1 MEDKGEKII
10 FLARELL
17 ESREPEEPIAKKT
30 IGITMSFKTLCFT
43 TFLAAAS
50 GNLISTYV
58 HEQSRP
64 LNKYERIELQALI
77 FYTAKLKNISEEIL
91 RAEVERQ
98 VQVERFED
106 LTAKDFQTAR
116 RYLQEKAQ

>member
-17 ESREPEEPIAKKT
+17 ESNAVEAPVVKKS
-30 IGITMSFKTLCFT
+30 INITMSFKTLCFT
-43 TFLAAAS
+43 TLLAATG
-50 GNLISTYV
+50 GNVISTYV

-64 LNKYERIELQALI
+64 LNRYEKVELQALV
-77 FYTAKLKNISEEIL
+77 YYAAKIHGISESFL
-91 RAEVERQ
+91 REDVERQ
-98 VQVERFED
+98 VGVDHFD
-106 LTAKDFQTAR
+106 DMTAKDFLTAR